1 MHRLRSACISAAGL
15 LAGFAAAQTSGQDA
29 QQAYFAKEVQPIL
42 KNECSRCHSGHKREG
57 GLSLNTQRTAIAGGD
72 EGPAIV
78 VGTAAK
84 SNLIARL
91 TTGDADARMPKGG
104 KPLNA
109 AQIATLTK
117 WIDDGAAWPEGYNLA
132 EWRRAPLAP
141 REVTLPPIANGMSHP
156 IDRLLGEYFAK
167 SSGQRRSV
175 AGQLAADRVF
185 ARRVWL
191 DLVGLL
197 PPAEEVEQ
205 FAADRDADKR
215 AKLVGR
221 LLDNQKAYAGHWM
234 TFWSD
239 ILRNAYRGT
248 GYIDGGRKSISKW
261 LYAALHDNKA
271 YDQFSRELI
280 SGAPGAEGFINGIK
294 WRGTVN
300 ASQRREMQAAQ
311 NVAQIFLGTNLKCA
325 SCHDSF
331 VNHWRLT
338 DAYNLAAVFADGQLE
353 LHRCDKPTGK
363 HATPQFIYQELGE
376 IDPKLPKPE
385 RMKQLAGMIT
395 NKANGRFARAFVN
408 RLWAK
413 LFGRGIVEPV
423 DDMDQPPWNADLLD
437 WLANDFA
444 NHRYDVKHTLR
455 LICTSRAYQMSA
467 VGASVREEGKFVFRG
482 PLVRRMSAEQFVDS
496 ISRLTGT
503 DAGGYAAD
511 IPRPQTAEPAHPQI
525 RSVLTHDDPLN
536 RALGRPNRE
545 QVVTQRDSL
554 ATTLQ
559 ALELTNGGLLAGR
572 VKRGATLAI
581 QRAKGDAV
589 QFVEQVYKSALGRSP
604 TAEERGLAI
613 DLTGNPVQPEGAE
626 DLLWIIAMLP
636 EFQLLK

>member
-57 GLSLNTQRTAIAGGD
+57 GLSLNTRRTAIAGGD

-141 REVTLPPIANGMSHP
+141 REVTLPPIANSVSHP

-311 NVAQIFLGTNLKCA
+311 N
-325 SCHDSF
+325 
-331 VNHWRLT
+331 
-338 DAYNLAAVFADGQLE
+338 
-353 LHRCDKPTGK
+353 
-363 HATPQFIYQELGE
+363 
-376 IDPKLPKPE
+376 
-385 RMKQLAGMIT
+385 
-395 NKANGRFARAFVN
+395 
-408 RLWAK
+408 
-413 LFGRGIVEPV
+413 
-423 DDMDQPPWNADLLD
+423 
-437 WLANDFA
+437 
-444 NHRYDVKHTLR
+444 
-455 LICTSRAYQMSA
+455 
-467 VGASVREEGKFVFRG
+467 
-482 PLVRRMSAEQFVDS
+482 
-496 ISRLTGT
+496 
-503 DAGGYAAD
+503 
-511 IPRPQTAEPAHPQI
+511 
-525 RSVLTHDDPLN
+525 
-536 RALGRPNRE
+536 
-545 QVVTQRDSL
+545 
-554 ATTLQ
+554 
-559 ALELTNGGLLAGR
+559 
-572 VKRGATLAI
+572 
-581 QRAKGDAV
+581 
-589 QFVEQVYKSALGRSP
+589 
-604 TAEERGLAI
+604 
-613 DLTGNPVQPEGAE
+613 
-626 DLLWIIAMLP
+626 
-636 EFQLLK
+636 